1 MELFIPSI
9 AALLIMALIVFLILP
24 RIGAPMLAVL
34 SLVLLSYAVYNHI
47 QLFYPEYR
55 YSTWQDQLKQ
65 YASFIIVGI
74 LILLTLLYL
83 GFIFTTQGASALP
96 AAVVP
101 PANAAEVVNA
111 ANTTVNKAIGNI
123 TETVGNVTGAAG
135 NIVGKV
141 GDAIGNVAN
150 RAANIVGLG
159 NNKVKGNNKQGL
171 LYELGNIIKTPNKVN
186 NRAA

>member
-24 RIGAPMLAVL
+24 RIGAPILAIL
-34 SLVLLSYAVYNHI
+34 SLVLLGYAIYNHI

-65 YASFIIVGI
+65 YASFIMVGI
-74 LILLTLLYL
+74 LILLVLLYL

-96 AAVVP
+96 AATVP
-101 PANAAEVVNA
+101 PANAAEVINT
-111 ANTTVNKAIGNI
+111 ANTVMNKATNA
-123 TETVGNVTGAAG
+123 VGNVAAAVGNVAAAAG
-135 NIVGKV
+135 NVV
-141 GDAIGNVAN
+141 GNVAN
-150 RAANIVGLG
+150 KAANIVGLG
-159 NNKVKGNNKQGL
+159 KGNNKQGL
-171 LYELGNIIKTPNKVN
+171 LYELGNIIKTPNKTN